1 LQLPCHGFSTDLT
14 ETTAAGKLDV
24 MPWNEIGG
32 LQKESSAIAQQ
43 LAQLNRA
50 GYLTINS
57 QPRINAAP
65 SDDASVGWGGASG

>member
-1 LQLPCHGFSTDLT
+1 
-14 ETTAAGKLDV
+14 

-50 GYLTINS
+50 GHLTINS